1 MEQKKIWK
9 WTLGMLIAAFVLGLL
24 KNALNQVYLFAELY
38 VVAYPLLL
46 IAAGICGYF
55 IFKDKITIPGKGIWA
70 VMGILLYLA
79 FQNLELVSFGI
90 LVSKQK
96 ALPILA
102 ALLYAAGS
110 ISLILSFLDEKF
122 RKLLYIGFA
131 VLALSALCGGVN
143 AAHMAQCLLYA
154 ALAVIIWNVRPGYN
168 PIFRTVAVILAV
180 CTISSIG
187 WIPAVCWILFAFV
200 LVPADRS
207 RTFHFSFAKITAM
220 LCALTAV
227 IGLIAFADGEPLRVI
242 ENRNKQIS
250 TVKEEIADNEEKI
263 PQLQEAIV
271 KCQEDIAATEETLA
285 NEKAALTEANDA
297 LTKAKNELSKAEANL
312 DKECR
317 RSSYSY
323 WYCDKYCR
331 PLHTAVDTK
340 NKAVSTAQKQ
350 YNSVENN
357 IEDLEYD
364 ISSLQKRI
372 KNNEK
377 EIKNTE
383 QRIEELKKELS
394 RHYSHLVAEYFQ
406 VLVNTITALLSAA
419 ALFLLMFCF
428 YKGEYGKLAFMAC
441 GAMALSAFLPMLP
454 LVNTWKAMAQYPV
467 YMYPVYMVTYKIIS
481 ILPSL
486 ARMAIAAL
494 LTILFAKKD
503 VKLAKY
509 RVSVILIAAPML
521 LAAAAIILGEEAT
534 SSLLYML
541 FYSVTMICA
550 ALVLVPPVFTE
561 YNSIAKHLFFTF
573 ISAGIWQLIWIYH
586 VTRNLNS
593 VSSVDSRKPSRELLL
608 SMFLPFY
615 YSYWILKTAENV
627 EAYAAEHD
635 KQCKLDVICFVF
647 AFICPLIS
655 TVLIQNKINQI
666 VGTPE

>member
-1 MEQKKIWK
+1 MEQKKLWK

-24 KNALNQVYLFAELY
+24 KNVLNQVYLFGELY
-38 VVAYPLLL
+38 AVACPLLL

-55 IFKDKITIPGKGIWA
+55 VYKDKVSIPGKGIWA
-70 VMGILLYLA
+70 VMAILLYLA
-79 FQNLELVSFGI
+79 FRNLELISFGI

-96 ALPILA
+96 ALSIFA

-110 ISLILSFLDEKF
+110 ICLILSFLDEKF

-131 VLALSALCGGVN
+131 GLAVSALCGGVN
-143 AAHMAQCLLYA
+143 AAHIVPCLLYA
-154 ALAVIIWNVRPGYN
+154 ALVVIVWNVRPGYN
-168 PIFRTVAVILAV
+168 PVFRTAAVILAV
-180 CTISSIG
+180 CSISSIG
-187 WIPAVCWILFAFV
+187 WVSSVCWILFAFV

-207 RTFHFSFAKITAM
+207 RTFHFSFAKITAV

-227 IGLIAFADGEPLRVI
+227 IGLVTFVDSEPLLVI
-242 ENRNKQIS
+242 ENRNKLIS
-250 TVKEEIADNEEKI
+250 AVKEDIADNEERI
-263 PQLQEAIV
+263 PKL
-271 KCQEDIAATEETLA
+271 QEDIAKCQENIVAAEEKLE
-285 NEKAALTEANDA
+285 NEKAALAEAN
-297 LTKAKNELSKAEANL
+297 EVLSKAKTELNKAESNL

-323 WYCDKYCR
+323 WYCDSACR

-340 NKAVSTAQKQ
+340 TKAVSAAQKQ
-350 YNSVENN
+350 YTVVENN
-357 IEDLEYD
+357 VDDLEYT

-383 QRIEELKKELS
+383 QHIEELKKDLS
-394 RHYSHLVAEYFQ
+394 RHYSHLVAEYFH

-419 ALFLLMFCF
+419 ALFLFMFCF
-428 YKGEYGKLAFMAC
+428 YKGEYGKLAFAAC
-441 GAMALSAFLPMLP
+441 GAMALSAFLPVLI
-454 LVNTWKAMAQYPV
+454 LVNNWNTMAQYQV
-467 YMYPVYMVTYKIIS
+467 YIGTYQIIS
-481 ILPSL
+481 VLPSL
-486 ARMAIAAL
+486 AKIAIAAL
-494 LTILFAKKD
+494 LTVLFAKKD
-503 VKLAKY
+503 GKLAKY

-521 LAAAAIILGEEAT
+521 LAAAAIILAEEAHI
-534 SSLLYML
+534 SLLYML
-541 FYSVTMICA
+541 LYSVTMICA
-550 ALVLVPPVFTE
+550 SLVLVPPVFTE

-593 VSSVDSRKPSRELLL
+593 VASAESRKPAGELLL

-627 EAYAAEHD
+627 EAYAEEHG
-635 KQCKLDVICFVF
+635 KQYRLDVICFIF